1 MMIDLVKY
9 PVFTE
14 KSVRVIEN
22 NQYTFDV
29 DLRLSKPQIK
39 KLIEELFSVIVIS
52 VNTHR
57 PPRKKKRLGVS
68 QGFKRKYKTV
78 NLTVKS
84 GQSINLFPET
94 SPKEMSES

>member
-1 MMIDLVKY
+1 MSLLQFN
-9 PVFTE
+9 FTE

-68 QGFKRKYKTV
+68 QGFKKSYKRV
-78 NLTVKS
+78 IVTVKS

>member
-68 QGFKRKYKTV
+68 QGFKRSYKRVIVTI
-78 NLTVKS
+78 KS
-84 GQSINLFPET
+84 GQSIKLFTEN
-94 SPKEMSES
+94 

>member
-29 DLRLSKPQIK
+29 DLRISKPQIK

-68 QGFKRKYKTV
+68 QGFKRSYKRV
-78 NLTVKS
+78 IVTVKS
-84 GQSINLFPET
+84 GQSIKLFT
-94 SPKEMSES
+94 ES

>member
-39 KLIEELFSVIVIS
+39 KLIEQLF
-52 VNTHR
+52 
-57 PPRKKKRLGVS
+57 
-68 QGFKRKYKTV
+68 
-78 NLTVKS
+78 
-84 GQSINLFPET
+84 
-94 SPKEMSES
+94 

>member
-9 PVFTE
+9 PVLTE
-14 KSVRVIEN
+14 KSARLIEN

-29 DLRLSKPQIK
+29 DLRLNKLQIK
-39 KLIEELFSVIVIS
+39 KLIEELFQVTVIA

-68 QGFKRKYKTV
+68 QGFKTSYKRAIITI
-78 NLTVKS
+78 KP
-84 GQSINLFPET
+84 GQSIMLFPEN
-94 SPKEMSES
+94 